1 MCKLVPVVVNAFD
14 FELENSQKEWS
25 TENYWFV
32 KPTDFNVRVSVRKE
46 GLGIE
51 A

>member
-14 FELENSQKEWS
+14 FELENPQKEWS

-32 KPTDFNVRVSVRKE
+32 KPTDFMVRVSLRRDV
-46 GLGIE
+46 LGSK